1 MDIKVHK
8 YSLPTECSTGSCPSG
23 LWGMNSV
30 RANVL
35 WASLPGVVGGTAF
48 KGTVVDSGARHTH
61 VDLAAQ
67 VNKALSKTF
76 VSTNVVTGDA
86 TDDEGHGEPGH
97 QAGAP

>member
-1 MDIKVHK
+1 
-8 YSLPTECSTGSCPSG
+8 
-23 LWGMNSV
+23 MNSV

-61 VDLAAQ
+61 VDLALQ
-67 VNKALSKTF
+67 VDKALSATF
-76 VSTNVVTGDA
+76 GWYGTVMGDA
-86 TDDEGHGEPGH
+86 NDDNGHGEPGH